1 MKHRKQRLL
10 QNHSPPNAY
19 IWNTLPNFNNEINNM
34 RTLFF
39 FLVLVT
45 SVSLNAQITKGNW
58 LVGGSGE
65 FSSQSFEFNNGSSSK
80 REYLTIKPNIG
91 YFIKD
96 KFVIG
101 SSLRYENFDSFN
113 IYGIGAF
120 SRYYF
125 LKKHKPFNLFAQ
137 LHYDFTHTVSDVN
150 PQVGNALNS
159 SFYGIRLGQVIFFN
173 NVVGME
179 FSLVYEKGN
188 LQDSNS
194 DTFKAVL
201 GFQIHLSKN

>member
-1 MKHRKQRLL
+1 
-10 QNHSPPNAY
+10 
-19 IWNTLPNFNNEINNM
+19 M

-39 FLVLVT
+39 FLVVAT

-58 LVGGSGE
+58 LIGGNGE
-65 FSSQSFEFNNGSSSK
+65 FTSQSFEFDNGSSSK
-80 REYLTIKPNIG
+80 REYLTIKPNVG
-91 YFIKD
+91 YFLKD
-96 KFVIG
+96 KFAVG

-113 IYGIGAF
+113 IYGVGVF
-120 SRYYF
+120 TRYYF
-125 LKKHKPFNLFAQ
+125 LNLEKQFNLFVQ

-150 PQVGNALNS
+150 SIDDNALNS

-194 DTFKAVL
+194 DSFKAVL